1 MVDQREIEDRFA
13 SVDFDEVA
21 FEFHDDFLRMKH
33 ALVSRRKESG
43 LTQEQVSRFLGTT
56 KARINAFEQY
66 YYDPKASEIR
76 AYALA
81 VMMRLHTDCQVF
93 VPESAQWA
101 FYMDDPDTTV
111 ASQASVG
118 KSMAEDYTM
127 SVTVHD

>member
-1 MVDQREIEDRFA
+1 M
-13 SVDFDEVA
+13 
-21 FEFHDDFLRMKH
+21 
-33 ALVSRRKESG
+33 SRRKESG

>member
-21 FEFHDDFLRMKH
+21 FELHDDFLRMKH

-101 FYMDDPDTTV
+101 FYMDDPRHNGCIAGV
-111 ASQASVG
+111 CG
-118 KSMAEDYTM
+118 E
-127 SVTVHD
+127 VHG